1 VITILVDHNIEG
13 QATLLLR
20 ALESQGWVDLGL
32 LQVATFRDL
41 SLPIDSSDRE
51 IWRFVQEHRMLLLT
65 GNRNMTDEDSLQQTL
80 RDENR
85 PESIPVITI
94 ANVNR
99 VRERN
104 YREECANRLAEICSD
119 VEIYLGTGRLFIP

>member
-1 VITILVDHNIEG
+1 MITILVDHNIEG

-41 SLPIDSSDRE
+41 SLLIDSSDRE

-104 YREECANRLAEICSD
+104 YREECATRLAEICSD
-119 VEIYLGTGRLFIP
+119 FEIYLGAGRLFIP

>member
-51 IWRFVQEHRMLLLT
+51 IWRFVQEHGMLLLT

-85 PESIPVITI
+85 PDSIPVITI

>member
-1 VITILVDHNIEG
+1 MITILVDHNIEG
-13 QATLLLR
+13 QPTLLLR

-51 IWRFVQEHRMLLLT
+51 IWRFVQEHGMLLLT
-65 GNRNMTDEDSLQQTL
+65 GNRNMIGEDSLQQTL

-104 YREECANRLAEICSD
+104 CREECATRLAEICSD
-119 VEIYLGTGRLFIP
+119 VESYLGTGRLFIP

>member
-1 VITILVDHNIEG
+1 
-13 QATLLLR
+13 
-20 ALESQGWVDLGL
+20 
-32 LQVATFRDL
+32 
-41 SLPIDSSDRE
+41 
-51 IWRFVQEHRMLLLT
+51 MLLLT

-85 PESIPVITI
+85 PDSIPVITI

>member
-1 VITILVDHNIEG
+1 MITILVDHNIEG

>member
-1 VITILVDHNIEG
+1 MITILVDHNIEG

-20 ALESQGWVDLGL
+20 ALESQGWVDSGL

-51 IWRFVQEHRMLLLT
+51 IWRFVQEHRMLPLT

-119 VEIYLGTGRLFIP
+119 VEVYLGTGRLFIP

>member
-51 IWRFVQEHRMLLLT
+51 IWRFVQEHGMLLLT

-104 YREECANRLAEICSD
+104 YREECATRLAEICSD
-119 VEIYLGTGRLFIP
+119 VESYLGAGRLFIP

>member
-1 VITILVDHNIEG
+1 MITILVDHNIEG

-51 IWRFVQEHRMLLLT
+51 IWRFVQEHGMLLLT

>member
-1 VITILVDHNIEG
+1 MIRILVDHSIEG

>member
-1 VITILVDHNIEG
+1 MITILVDHNIEG

-51 IWRFVQEHRMLLLT
+51 IWRFVQEHGMLLLT

-85 PESIPVITI
+85 PDSIPVITI